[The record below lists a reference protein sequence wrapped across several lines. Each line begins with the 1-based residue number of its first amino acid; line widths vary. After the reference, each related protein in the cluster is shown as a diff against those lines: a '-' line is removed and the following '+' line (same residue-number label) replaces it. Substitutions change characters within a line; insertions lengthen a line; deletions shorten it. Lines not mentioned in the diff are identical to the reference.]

1 MGQQEE
7 SWTTFILIKHEMQP
21 FRAIHLYQLLHLNL
35 GGHLDIVPPTS
46 SILDHFTY
54 IN

>member
-7 SWTTFILIKHEMQP
+7 SWTIFILIKHEMQP
-21 FRAIHLYQLLHLNL
+21 FRAVHLYQLLHLSL
-35 GGHLDIVPPTS
+35 GGHLDIVPQ